1 MLCVNNATRYVRVM
15 ILSYGNESTARL
27 AAGVR
32 VPEFIEIE
40 RVARRKLY
48 QLNLV
53 TELVDLRTPPGNR
66 LEKLHGDREGQMS
79 IRINLRWRI
88 CFVWTEAGPTQVE
101 IVDYH

>member
-1 MLCVNNATRYVRVM
+1 MLCVNNVTRYVRVM
-15 ILSYGNESTARL
+15 ILSYGNEATARL

-32 VPEFIEIE
+32 VPGFIEIE
-40 RVARRKLY
+40 KVARRKLH

-53 TELVDLRTPPGNR
+53 TDLADLRTPPGNR
-66 LEKLHGDREGQMS
+66 LEKLHGDREGLMS